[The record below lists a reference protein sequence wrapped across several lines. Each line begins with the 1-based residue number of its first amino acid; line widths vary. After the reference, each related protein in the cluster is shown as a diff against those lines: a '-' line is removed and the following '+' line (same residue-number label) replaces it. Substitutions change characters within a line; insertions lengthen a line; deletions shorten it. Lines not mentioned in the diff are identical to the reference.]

1 VGDIRGRGLLWAIEL
16 IESRE
21 TKDPFA
27 PDLKLAQRIGAEA
40 AARGL
45 MVYPGSGT
53 VDGTAGDH
61 ILLAPPYTISDDQ
74 IGFIIENLHLAIDAA
89 IGA

>member
-1 VGDIRGRGLLWAIEL
+1 
-16 IESRE
+16 
-21 TKDPFA
+21 
-27 PDLKLAQRIGAEA
+27 
-40 AARGL
+40 
-45 MVYPGSGT
+45 